1 MQKLISKISIY
12 QIKRVYEKEGKI
24 KTRKKPY
31 IKYKFHRKIILY

>member
-24 KTRKKPY
+24 KTRKSL
-31 IKYKFHRKIILY
+31 ILNINSIEK